1 MSELPDGIPSADE
14 VVPRDSASGVVVRPA
29 AGGGREVLLGLRS
42 RKSRFMPAHLSFPGG
57 GLESED
63 RPGEAGAHE
72 RCAAREVAE
81 ETSIQVDPVAWSSAG
96 VRTTPPMFPLRFHT
110 RFFVAEVPA
119 ETALPEA
126 PPSPGEIEQVSFE
139 RAGSVLDRWTRGECR
154 IPPPALPIFRVLAES
169 DQIPV
174 RELADR
180 IAAANEQEQR
190 APRIEFSPGT
200 WMLPVRTATLPPAT
214 HTNVWMPGGR
224 RFVIIDPGTA
234 DENEARRLIEV
245 VGRRRDLGHE
255 VDSIVLTH
263 HHRDHTAGCVSLSAT
278 LGLPVRAHPDTLE
291 IVKATATEERALP
304 RFLPVRDGD
313 EIDLDGVVLRAY
325 HTPGHASGHL
335 VFHLLS
341 LGQLVAGDL
350 ASGLSTI
357 MIDPVEGDMGLYL
370 ASLER
375 ARDLECRLLFPGHG
389 PPLPGRTLD
398 RLIVHRKDRE
408 RKILEQLQA
417 TPSNLGAIATRA
429 YDDVPQ
435 MPLALTERQT
445 LSHLLLLEKQ
455 GKVKRVDEA
464 GQGWSLV

>member
-1 MSELPDGIPSADE
+1 
-14 VVPRDSASGVVVRPA
+14 
-29 AGGGREVLLGLRS
+29 
-42 RKSRFMPAHLSFPGG
+42 MPAHMSFPGG
-57 GLESED
+57 GLEGVD
-63 RPGEAGAHE
+63 RPGEAGAYE
-72 RCAAREVAE
+72 RCATREVHE
-81 ETSIQVDPVAWSSAG
+81 ETGVRVDPADWNTAG
-96 VRTTPPMFPLRFHT
+96 IRTTPPMFPMRFHT
-110 RFFVAEVPA
+110 RFFVAEIPT
-119 ETALPEA
+119 ETRLPEV
-126 PPSPGEIEQVSFE
+126 PPSPDEIEQVRFE
-139 RAGSVLDRWTRGECR
+139 RANSVLERWASGEYR

-174 RELADR
+174 RDLADR
-180 IAAANEQEQR
+180 VAAANEQEQR

-224 RFVIIDPGTA
+224 RFVIIDPGA
-234 DENEARRLIEV
+234 AEEEEISRLTEV
-245 VGRRRDLGHE
+245 VGRRCALGHE

-263 HHRDHTAGCVSLSAT
+263 HHRDHTAGCIALAAALGVS
-278 LGLPVRAHPDTLE
+278 VRAHPDTWD
-291 IVKATATEERALP
+291 VVRTAVSGESLP
-304 RFLPVRDGD
+304 SFLPVNDGD
-313 EIDLDGVVLRAY
+313 DIDLDGVVLRTH

-335 VFHLLS
+335 VFHLVG

-350 ASGLSTI
+350 LSGLSTI

-375 ARDLECRLLFPGHG
+375 ARDLGCRQLFPGHG
-389 PPLPGRTLD
+389 PPLPGKALD
-398 RLIVHRKDRE
+398 KLIVHRKDRE

-417 TPSNLGAIATRA
+417 TEADLAEIATRA

-455 GKVKRVDEA
+455 GRIRRTDNVGR
-464 GQGWSLV
+464 GWSSV